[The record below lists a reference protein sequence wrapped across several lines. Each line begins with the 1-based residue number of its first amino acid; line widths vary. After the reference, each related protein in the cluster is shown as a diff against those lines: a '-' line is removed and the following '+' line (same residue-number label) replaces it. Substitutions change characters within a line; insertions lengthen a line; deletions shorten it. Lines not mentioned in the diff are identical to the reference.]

1 VAVRS
6 ASLPQLETARRAL
19 AEGRYETAFALL
31 EDAARQPRDRAQRAL
46 LHLHLAAAD
55 ALYGVDGLDRGL
67 QALRQAAAS
76 DPAAVGW
83 PLYRALHWE
92 FRALQGAAAG
102 EVRRGVAGVEPVEPV
117 AAYHAASALWRA
129 GAGRSAR
136 RALQAIDAGRLPA
149 YLRWRHAALLGH
161 AHAEAGA
168 WAEAAEAF
176 QAAEAGT
183 TPPERAGVRA
193 HRAGALLEDG
203 RVELAAALLEGLPR
217 DDLTPSECAWV
228 RQLEGRADLELGNP
242 ERALARLAEAEAG
255 APDAAARF
263 AAVQLA
269 AQALARLGRHVE
281 AAERLAS
288 AQGEAPEAERPYA
301 LHERAVALLEADLAE
316 QAEGVLEELLL
327 DPDYP
332 HRGEATADLAE
343 ARLRQGDLAGAREIA
358 GRALELGATGPAC
371 LTLGTV
377 AFEYYELDDA
387 VRWLEQ
393 AASASGTGDPAWVAA
408 QQLLADVFAQ
418 RGPAAAERLL
428 SHARQALAWTEP
440 GSEWVGPLEAHVAQ
454 ARAWLGGHERWLN

>member
-1 VAVRS
+1 VTVRS
-6 ASLPQLETARRAL
+6 ASLPSLETARRAL

-31 EDAARQPRDRAQRAL
+31 EVAARQPRDRAQRAL

-67 QALRQAAAS
+67 QALREAAAS
-76 DPAAVGW
+76 DPSAVGW

-92 FRALQGAAAG
+92 FRALQGAAPG
-102 EVRRGVAGVEPVEPV
+102 EVRRGVVGVDPGEPV

-136 RALQAIDAGRLPA
+136 RALQAIDPGRLPA
-149 YLRWRHAALLGH
+149 YLGWRHAALLGH

-176 QAAEAGT
+176 AVAEAGA
-183 TPPERAGVRA
+183 TPADRPGVRA
-193 HRAGALLEDG
+193 QRAGALLEDG
-203 RVELAAALLEGLPR
+203 RLEEAARLLDGLPR
-217 DDLTPSECAWV
+217 DDLTPDELAWV

-242 ERALARLAEAEAG
+242 ERALRRLAEAAAG
-255 APDAAARF
+255 AAEPAARF
-263 AAVQLA
+263 AAVHLA

-281 AAERLAS
+281 AAERLAG
-288 AQGEAPEAERPYA
+288 ALAEAPEAERPYA

-316 QAEGVLEELLL
+316 QAEAVLEELLL

-343 ARLRQGDLAGAREIA
+343 ARLRQGDLAGARETA
-358 GRALELGATGPAC
+358 SRALDLGATGPAC

-377 AFEYYELDDA
+377 AFEYFELDDA

-454 ARAWLGGHERWLN
+454 ARALLGGHERWLN